1 MQQLKGGDDMEV
13 LDMTDKELIT
23 ITMDRYAE
31 LQRIKRDNG
40 DYENKEL
47 DYAIKLTAAKLSSLG
62 VNVEDITL

>member
-23 ITMDRYAE
+23 ITMDRFAE

-40 DYENKEL
+40 DYKNKEL

>member
-1 MQQLKGGDDMEV
+1 MEV

-40 DYENKEL
+40 GHENKEL
-47 DYAIKLTAAKLSSLG
+47 
-62 VNVEDITL
+62 VITKIRNLIMPLN